1 MQNGIHREIFYRW
14 YTYEQSIRSLL
25 SRDKHVSGPGGFGPV
40 GFIRSVFY
48 LYLLDHPI
56 RMNPDEDFA
65 AWSPEFEARLKACT
79 DVADDIPTLTDVRQE
94 AQLSD
99 YSPVTFSK
107 GKYEINWLGLR
118 RYCKDVGC
126 VCRVRKDG
134 EFILYRFS
142 MKTGYY
148 YELPLKI
155 LVNELIRGIL
165 DVAPN
170 IPLSTRFPSMV
181 EVNILPNLPDID
193 NLATTESR
201 RELTKPYFEG
211 EVIPFKNGVYSILHN
226 KLLPRT
232 SYVFIEHPL
241 DVNFNPSALSNGI
254 RERYLEMM
262 CGDEKLF
269 ELLFEQMGYIMY
281 AKTFNVPTCTILY
294 GAGANGKSVVLDILS
309 KLIGN
314 ENFSTLS
321 MYDMA
326 NSFSIAQSEGKLVN
340 ISSDSSAGPGS
351 AMMATSDVREFIKKS
366 TSGEMY
372 TFNPKN
378 KSVHMGYGP
387 RKFIFASNV
396 LLNFG
401 GMDGGLARRMY
412 AIPFNATFKE
422 DRNIKCTFY
431 EPDAME
437 WFAMQALV
445 SLMCML
451 RRRMHGKELTET
463 DLDGEYLICEASQ
476 EMKSEQMAAQDTMLD
491 WLSTDLELD
500 IQNKEEVRQALID
513 RAELYLTYSRFC
525 RDTGRQPKSMKLFH
539 ASLKTQFG
547 IGQRRSTRDGT
558 HIYIATEG

>member
-1 MQNGIHREIFYRW
+1 
-14 YTYEQSIRSLL
+14 
-25 SRDKHVSGPGGFGPV
+25 
-40 GFIRSVFY
+40 
-48 LYLLDHPI
+48 
-56 RMNPDEDFA
+56 MNTDEDFA
-65 AWSPEFEARLKACT
+65 AWAPEFEARLKGCI
-79 DVADDIPTLTDVRQE
+79 DVSDDIPILTDVRQE

-99 YSPVTFSK
+99 YAPVARVK
-107 GKYEINWLGLR
+107 GKYTINWLALR
-118 RYCKDVGC
+118 RYCGDTGC
-126 VCRVRKDG
+126 ACRMRKDG

-148 YELPLKI
+148 YELPLKV

-165 DVAPN
+165 SVAPD
-170 IPLSTRFPSMV
+170 ILLSTRFSSQV
-181 EVNILPNLPDID
+181 EVNILPNLPDVT
-193 NLATTESR
+193 NLATTDSR
-201 RELTKPYFEG
+201 KELARPYLEG
-211 EVIPFKNGVYSILHN
+211 EVIPFKNGIYSILRN

-254 RERYLEMM
+254 RKRYLEMM

-269 ELLFEQMGYIMY
+269 ELLFEQLGYIMY
-281 AKTFNVPTCTILY
+281 AKTFNVPTCTMFY
-294 GAGANGKSVVLDILS
+294 GAGANGKSIVLDILS

-314 ENFSTLS
+314 ENISTLS

-451 RRRMHGKELTET
+451 RRRMHGRELTET

-476 EMKSEQMAAQDTMLD
+476 EMKSEQMAAQDTLLD

-500 IQNKEEVRQALID
+500 IQNKDEVRKALIG
-513 RAELYLTYSRFC
+513 RAELFYTYSRFC
-525 RDTGRQPKSMKLFH
+525 RDTGRLPKSMKAFH
-539 ASLKTQFG
+539 SSLKTQFG
-547 IGQRRSTRDGT
+547 IGQRRSTKDGV
-558 HIYIATEG
+558 HIYIATDG